1 MPRRHP
7 DEARTS
13 GPSISNGVARI
24 GAGYACRPCRARS
37 RCGPPADLTRRT
49 EARIAERAT
58 KGKEA
63 APFPALADLL
73 LPWGMTTTEPARAM
87 TDPLRLAIAEIGG
100 DDKLRAIL
108 TDVRKIT
115 GMRFAAIAYV
125 SEDRWIT
132 SLVQDD
138 LGLGLSPGDEL
149 DVSKTLCSEVRR
161 YSCEIL
167 IDNVD
172 NDPQWSSHPVPAL
185 YGFRSYLSLP
195 VLVGT
200 SVFGT
205 LCALDREPRLRPLA
219 EIRPRLYE
227 LAARS
232 GQLLMER
239 MRHRPDAASSL
250 DPVNH

>member
-1 MPRRHP
+1 MSRSLEMRAARGP
-7 DEARTS
+7 DPPD
-13 GPSISNGVARI
+13 G
-24 GAGYACRPCRARS
+24 GAHS
-37 RCGPPADLTRRT
+37 R
-49 EARIAERAT
+49 
-58 KGKEA
+58 KGHQGQGSR
-63 APFPALADLL
+63 PFPALADLL
-73 LPWGMTTTEPARAM
+73 LRWGMTTTEPARAM
-87 TDPLRLAIAEIGG
+87 TDPLRFAIAEIGG

-172 NDPQWSSHPVPAL
+172 HDPQWSSHPVPKL

>member
-1 MPRRHP
+1 
-7 DEARTS
+7 
-13 GPSISNGVARI
+13 
-24 GAGYACRPCRARS
+24 
-37 RCGPPADLTRRT
+37 
-49 EARIAERAT
+49 
-58 KGKEA
+58 
-63 APFPALADLL
+63 
-73 LPWGMTTTEPARAM
+73 MTTIDPARAM
-87 TDPLRLAIAEIGG
+87 TDPLRFAIAEIGD

-108 TDVRKIT
+108 TDVRAIT

-132 SLVQDD
+132 STVQDD
-138 LGLGLSPGDEL
+138 LDLGLSPGEEL

-172 NDPQWSSHPVPAL
+172 DDPQWSSHPVPKL

-205 LCALDREPRLRPLA
+205 LCALDREPRLRTLA

-250 DPVNH
+250 DPVLH